1 MSRCIANCYESRKVK
16 MSYNFKRREYFFYWL
31 LPFTTWFYVLL
42 YFNYF
47 DWCSFYISNMTV
59 IQLIVGQL

>member
-31 LPFTTWFYVLL
+31 LPFTTWFDVLL